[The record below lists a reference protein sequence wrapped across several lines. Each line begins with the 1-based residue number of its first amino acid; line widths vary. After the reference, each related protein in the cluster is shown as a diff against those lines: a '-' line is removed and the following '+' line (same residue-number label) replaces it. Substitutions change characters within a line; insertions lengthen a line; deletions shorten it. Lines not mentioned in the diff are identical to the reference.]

1 VAPHCLACCL
11 LSIVHVIK
19 PVTGGM
25 TVFAKLRLLQ
35 QSNAGDQKVMLSL
48 VTGLWPS
55 EQRLLFKGK
64 EIDNCEHLHMVGVQ
78 DNDKVLLL
86 EDLAVKERKL
96 RSTPWPLL
104 MKGDY
109 IRVGSNCMPDQE
121 GRHLFPVGRHLLSAC
136 PFVFSHVAW
145 WIRTRKMPQQKDF
158 RDPNPHR
165 LAVAAMHR
173 RPTQAR
179 RRRACRRPSRA
190 RFRRACRHPTQ
201 ARRCSPRRHPT

>member
-1 VAPHCLACCL
+1 
-11 LSIVHVIK
+11 
-19 PVTGGM
+19 M

-109 IRVGSNCMPDQE
+109 IRVGSNCMPNQE

-136 PFVFSHVAW
+136 PFVFSHGGSELGRCRSR
-145 WIRTRKMPQQKDF
+145 RTSEIQT
-158 RDPNPHR
+158 H
-165 LAVAAMHR
+165 
-173 RPTQAR
+173 TG
-179 RRRACRRPSRA
+179 
-190 RFRRACRHPTQ
+190 
-201 ARRCSPRRHPT
+201 SP